1 VAKVV
6 AQRGFWRRKYGIL
19 QRLGEPNG
27 EVAGA
32 ITLTPDD
39 VSQLPYT
46 VQVC

>member
-1 VAKVV
+1 MAKDV
-6 AQRGFWRRKYGIL
+6 AQRGFWRRQYGIP

-32 ITLTPDD
+32 ITVTPDD
-39 VSQLPYT
+39 VCQLPYT